1 VSYTR
6 QIPPGEEG
14 KITIKVKTAGFGGR
28 KLKKNIRVETSDTD
42 KPHFN
47 LTVVGQVEKFVTIS
61 PKRVRLTG
69 KPGTL
74 IRITALI
81 VPEKKYPFKIVSH
94 RARDGKN
101 IKYELTETEGASGK
115 AYRLIV
121 ENLKGE
127 KGRYHDVIYLKTDS
141 KIKPELNVRVY
152 GNIYIPKETNKPPN
166 SKKDA
171 G

>member
-1 VSYTR
+1 MSYTR

-28 KLKKNIRVETSDTD
+28 QLKKNIRVETSDKD
-42 KPHFN
+42 KPQFN
-47 LTVVGQVEKFVTIS
+47 LTVMGKVEKFVTLS

-74 IRITALI
+74 IRMTVRI

-94 RARDGKN
+94 NARDGKY
-101 IKYELTETEGASGK
+101 IKYALTEVEGANGK
-115 AYRLIV
+115 EYRLVV
-121 ENLKGE
+121 ENLKDE
-127 KGRYHDVIYLKTDS
+127 KGRYHDVIYFKTDS
-141 KIKPELNVRVY
+141 KIRPELNIRVY
-152 GNIYIPKETNKPPN
+152 GNIYIPKEEIKKAD
-166 SKKDA
+166 SQKDA

>member
-61 PKRVRLTG
+61 PSRVRLTG

-74 IRITALI
+74 IRITARI

-101 IKYELTETEGASGK
+101 IKYELTETDGANGK
-115 AYRLIV
+115 EYRLVV
-121 ENLKGE
+121 ENLKDE

-152 GNIYIPKETNKPPN
+152 GNIYIPKEANKTPE